1 MLSFGNFGNGTY
13 MGRESSDI
21 LFRKDFKLD
30 LHHLESKYVMVTS
43 VLPRPC
49 SKACARDVI
58 DEIVNDCSFNGLV

>member
-1 MLSFGNFGNGTY
+1 MLSFGNFGNGKY